1 MNQEPFVDYYEI
13 LQLSPNADLETIER
27 VFRMLAKRYH
37 PDNGS
42 TSDVNKFNTLVNGYR
57 LLSDPEKRAA
67 YDVRYEK
74 ERALKW
80 KLFQEGSSSEGL
92 ETDGRI
98 QQGILSL
105 LYVTRRRDAS
115 NPGMGILELERVLGC
130 PEKHMEFHIWYLKE
144 KGWIERTDNGGFA
157 ITAEGVDAATEQD
170 ILLRKDRLLPESNGF
185 GNAERDS
192 KDGSIGMEALLDD
205 HVGMSSGRRW
215 LAGSEMR

>member
-13 LQLSPNADLETIER
+13 LQLSPNADVETIER

-37 PDNGS
+37 PDNGF

-80 KLFQEGSSSEGL
+80 KLFQEGSSPEGL

-115 NPGMGILELERVLGC
+115 NPGMGIMELERVLGC

-170 ILLRKDRLLPESNGF
+170 ILLRRDRLLPERNGF
-185 GNAERDS
+185 GNVERDS
-192 KDGSIGMEALLDD
+192 MAGSTGMEALLDD
-205 HVGMSSGRRW
+205 QVGMSSGRRW
-215 LAGSEMR
+215 LAGGEMR